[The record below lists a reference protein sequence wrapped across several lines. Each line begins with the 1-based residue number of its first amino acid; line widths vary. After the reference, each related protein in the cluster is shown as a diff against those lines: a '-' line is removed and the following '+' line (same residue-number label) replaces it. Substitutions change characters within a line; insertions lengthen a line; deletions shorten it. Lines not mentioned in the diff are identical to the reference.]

1 MTPRSLSLIAVLAL
15 AFADSA
21 GARERWLFK
30 KRPAPVVVCQSA
42 PRIAVA
48 PAPVEKTYTVDF
60 DKAKWADVFAW
71 LAKEAKLVYL
81 STESPTGTL
90 SLKSDGQ
97 FTLPELFDLLD
108 EVLEQKNS
116 TLIRREHSFLVHPAD
131 EKIPREILHQITLEE
146 LKLRGKREIVQV
158 VIPLKNLIAD
168 DVAPQAKK
176 LLSRFG
182 DVTAFG
188 TNQLIVVDRVKNI
201 RNILS
206 FVNEQPDR
214 GSDQITYICKHVR
227 ARVAARKLATL
238 LGDIKTKVESNVP
251 LPEGIAAPANSE
263 KRYATVQITVDDATN
278 TIIVTGPSSKLVAAQ
293 ALLREIDQGPKLRPT
308 GEPLWKTYEVPA
320 NAEATAKRI
329 MASVEFKGS
338 NVKTLVIGD
347 SKVMVYGTPADHADI
362 GELLNPP
369 PVVAAVPECEPRCIC
384 PPAQPRWRLFARL
397 TSTPRSARRRRASGA
412 GGRRGP

>member
-1 MTPRSLSLIAVLAL
+1 MTPRSLSLIAVLVL

-71 LAKEAKLVYL
+71 LAKETKLVYL

-206 FVNEQPDR
+206 FVREQEPTPDA
-214 GSDQITYICKHVR
+214 QC
-227 ARVAARKLATL
+227 
-238 LGDIKTKVESNVP
+238 EE
-251 LPEGIAAPANSE
+251 LPRI
-263 KRYATVQITVDDATN
+263 
-278 TIIVTGPSSKLVAAQ
+278 
-293 ALLREIDQGPKLRPT
+293 
-308 GEPLWKTYEVPA
+308 WKTYEVPA
-320 NAEATAKRI
+320 NADAIAKRI
-329 MASVEFKGS
+329 LDSPKFKGGS
-338 NVKTLVIGD
+338 VKALVIGD